1 MFNNDFLYITK
12 VFLCYFDIL
21 LFYSNCVLYSL
32 YVLFQSLLSM
42 ESAKE
47 KENKKLNEE
56 ILELLTK
63 PTAKV

>member
-1 MFNNDFLYITK
+1 
-12 VFLCYFDIL
+12 
-21 LFYSNCVLYSL
+21 
-32 YVLFQSLLSM
+32 M

-63 PTAKV
+63 PTAKVYSWYIYR

>member
-1 MFNNDFLYITK
+1 
-12 VFLCYFDIL
+12 
-21 LFYSNCVLYSL
+21 VLYSL